1 MQYQNKPG
9 IFKRIAAVAAAALA
23 TALIPINLQANEII
37 EIIQDAPELVQIDLG
52 NDGHSHGDISAFEAA
67 FRTKEGNKGVIEGFI
82 TTVDAASLEGGEVH
96 HRLVDIVIDF
106 GATDTLVVGGRSRYR
121 SQAFE
126 LTADDPQTRAVVGGT
141 GRFMGARGQITTI
154 RMATGKYSHLIE
166 LVD

>member
-23 TALIPINLQANEII
+23 TALIPLNLQANEII

-52 NDGHSHGDISAFEAA
+52 NGGHSHGDISAFEAA

-121 SQAFE
+121 AQAFE
-126 LTADDPQTRAVVGGT
+126 LTAEDPQTRAVVGGT